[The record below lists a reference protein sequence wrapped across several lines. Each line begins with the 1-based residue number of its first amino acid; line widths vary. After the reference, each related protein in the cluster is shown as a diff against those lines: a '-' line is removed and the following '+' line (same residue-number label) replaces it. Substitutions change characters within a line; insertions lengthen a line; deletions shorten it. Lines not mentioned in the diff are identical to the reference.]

1 MRTRQIIA
9 ALILAIGVVT
19 SCTKFEQAGDT
30 TDNIRISY
38 NVVSPKPSVK
48 SSAYPTSTPF
58 VSYAWYLPNG
68 KSWQTKAD
76 RDASQAYI
84 SSAEISYQDGKW
96 YDSSTSYYWPK
107 AGSLTFMSYSP
118 AGIPNV
124 SVDQN
129 EGVKFSDWDVDANPT
144 TDLMVADVA
153 MDKTA
158 NETSGSFTGV
168 PTIFRHKLASVVG
181 FAFNTFHDYA
191 NGHDGT
197 SGYAN
202 GDILFF
208 IKSVSI
214 NKLQQKGT
222 YTSGTMTG
230 ATRLGAWERD
240 NASDERNYTWFTG
253 FKEIRYSASEHEAVA
268 ANGLSGRDYLLVL
281 PQTFSSP
288 GSKKDFEVPNITIQ
302 YVKRT
307 YSNSS
312 DFSDETVTKS
322 VSLYSVLGEH
332 ANRFDINK
340 KITFR
345 VTINIDS
352 NLITWAPDYDEWTG
366 SDYEMSI

>member
-1 MRTRQIIA
+1 MS
-9 ALILAIGVVT
+9 
-19 SCTKFEQAGDT
+19 SCTKFEQGGALGDKAQV
-30 TDNIRISY
+30 SY
-38 NVVSPKPSVK
+38 NVITQKQSVK
-48 SSAYPTSTPF
+48 SSAYPTATPF
-58 VSYAWYLPNG
+58 VSYAWYLPDG
-68 KSWQTKAD
+68 KNWTNNRADAQMYINKAN
-76 RDASQAYI
+76 
-84 SSAEISYQDGKW
+84 ISYQNSMW
-96 YDSSTSYYWPK
+96 YDATMTYYWPLT
-107 AGSLTFMSYSP
+107 GSLSFLSYSP
-118 AGIPNV
+118 ADIPDANV
-124 SVDQN
+124 SADN
-129 EGVKFSDWDVDANPT
+129 SEGIKFINWDVHENPT
-144 TDLMVADVA
+144 VDLMVADIA
-153 MDKTA
+153 MNKSD

-197 SGYAN
+197 IGNSYAN

-214 NKLQQKGT
+214 NKLQQKGN

-240 NASDERNYTWFTG
+240 NASAEHNYTWFTG
-253 FKEIRYSASEHEAVA
+253 DEEIRYSASEHEAVA

-281 PQTFSSP
+281 PQTFTSP
-288 GSKKDFEVPNITIQ
+288 GSKSDSEVPNITIQ

-312 DFSDETVTKS
+312 DYSDETVTKS
-322 VSLYSVLGEH
+322 VSLYSVLGGH